1 MEQIFFN
8 SNERIQSVLA
18 ESQDQVVTLLVPE
31 SYFESLSNEEKR
43 LLGKK
48 LPYLLRRY
56 GKFMCARSRLNEKA
70 ITTLYQKNQGNLK
83 KLNVRMGTGYWAL
96 LGVLA
101 HAHGV
106 SRCFLFN
113 FLLSLDQAGVGDS
126 IVEVLNGGVPTF
138 HEVYRYI
145 WQLNITHNKVTRLL
159 EFEPNPLQT
168 YFDYS
173 FPWLKRKT

>member
-8 SNERIQSVLA
+8 SDESIESALA
-18 ESQDQVVTLLVPE
+18 EVQDKVVTLLVPE
-31 SYFESLSNEEKR
+31 IFYENLPKEERR

-56 GKFMCARSRLNEKA
+56 GKYLCAQKRFNEQG
-70 ITTLYQKNQGNLK
+70 ITTLYQKNQGALK

-96 LGVLA
+96 LGTLA

-113 FLLSLDQAGVGDS
+113 YMLSLDQAGVGDS
-126 IVEVLNGGVPTF
+126 LVKVLNRGVPTF

-145 WQLNITHNKVTRLL
+145 WQLETTHNRVSRLL
-159 EFEPNPLQT
+159 VFEPNPILA
-168 YFDYS
+168 YFDSS
-173 FPWLKRKT
+173 FPWFKT